1 MWAPCP
7 IAAFPAHWRSP
18 RKWPPT
24 SLCIRANLQSR
35 FFPHLDPAR
44 NSRFVIVFFM
54 ALASRARAPGRSA
67 QVGRLTAS
75 RSAARRTARRVAAQT
90 SARDATGTSA
100 LSVAPFITRRSARSS
115 GARALKKVATWY
127 AVRMELRAEDARGD
141 ESRRSSLPRDL
152 FETTAPTSWAAS
164 ARTRAAARRRRAPR
178 GAVLRPRRLRQS
190 AWRRR
195 AQADWC
201 GARARTMA
209 GSPESLLRAGGGT
222 RAPGAKA
229 GAAPAIGGA
238 EKCARTDK
246 SRDKNSKG
254 VLIFTMTRP
263 SDSAI
268 SSEVELARVSIWAQG
283 RKCSSRRC
291 RYIVSYYCCYYTR
304 KTAAAKLCHI

>member
-1 MWAPCP
+1 MSLSRD
-7 IAAFPAHWRSP
+7 AAFPAHWRSP
-18 RKWPPT
+18 HKWPPT

-90 SARDATGTSA
+90 SASDAAGTSA
-100 LSVAPFITRRSARSS
+100 RSVAPFITRRSARSS

-141 ESRRSSLPRDL
+141 ECRRSSLPRDL
-152 FETTAPTSWAAS
+152 SESTAPTCWAAS

-209 GSPESLLRAGGGT
+209 GKPSPRWGGGDA
-222 RAPGAKA
+222 RARGRRREQRQQL
-229 GAAPAIGGA
+229 AAP
-238 EKCARTDK
+238 KSVRTLINLVIRRAHFYDDETLRF
-246 SRDKNSKG
+246 RD
-254 VLIFTMTRP
+254 L
-263 SDSAI
+263 
-268 SSEVELARVSIWAQG
+268 E
-283 RKCSSRRC
+283 
-291 RYIVSYYCCYYTR
+291 
-304 KTAAAKLCHI
+304 